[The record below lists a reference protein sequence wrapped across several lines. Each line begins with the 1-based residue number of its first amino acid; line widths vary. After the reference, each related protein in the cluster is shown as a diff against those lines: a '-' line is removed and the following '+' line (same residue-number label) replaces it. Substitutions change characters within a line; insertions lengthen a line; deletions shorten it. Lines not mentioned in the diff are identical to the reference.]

1 MSAKIVVKILL
12 KIINTSFPDLKE
24 DTRVEMS
31 TKCTIATQTRRNVS
45 GDANLDLLLTKEKV
59 EELEIKIAEQIKVL
73 GYWKVKHDKLK
84 RDYYQS
90 LSDNERVLHS
100 VVRTANAIMS
110 DSSLSNAMAVSEW
123 RAWCKTRRLL
133 ESQTHD
139 QARALM
145 PPPPPRD
152 PKRRKFD

>member
-1 MSAKIVVKILL
+1 
-12 KIINTSFPDLKE
+12 
-24 DTRVEMS
+24 MS
-31 TKCTIATQTRRNVS
+31 TKRAITTQTRPNVS
-45 GDANLDLLLTKEKV
+45 SDANLDLLLTKEKV
-59 EELEIKIAEQIKVL
+59 EELEIKIEEQNRVL

-100 VVRTANAIMS
+100 VVRTAKAIMS
-110 DSSLSNAMAVSEW
+110 DPSLSNAMAVSEW

-152 PKRRKFD
+152 PKRRKLD